1 MGMMLML
8 YKYKHF
14 QFVKR
19 AYTLAIRNDV
29 IFDANY
35 YDCTHTVIIV

>member
-1 MGMMLML
+1 MLVL

-19 AYTLAIRNDV
+19 AYTLAIRNDDV